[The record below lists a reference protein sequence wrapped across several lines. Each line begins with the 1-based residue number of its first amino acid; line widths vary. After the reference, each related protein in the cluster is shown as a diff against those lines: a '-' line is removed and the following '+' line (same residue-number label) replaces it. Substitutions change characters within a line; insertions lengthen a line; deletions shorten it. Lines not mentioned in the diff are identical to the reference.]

1 MGPFR
6 GRGRGRHAGG
16 RDERDAGSGA
26 PPPRRHQKRWWLV
39 LRPRRRHRCTSVYC
53 NHHLFPDK
61 NEPQVSSRFTHAR
74 AFGSSVAVRSRAHI
88 RPRGGRGPSSPL
100 YSIFHNCD
108 SATARKLKYQ
118 EVTALQRPPES
129 RCTTI
134 RARPFPETPPPQTA
148 TGCARSCR
156 SMGRVART
164 LHD

>member
-39 LRPRRRHRCTSVYC
+39 LRPRRRHRCRSVYC

-61 NEPQVSSRFTHAR
+61 RASSELTIHTRTRFWELSSSQITHTSDHEAAAARPHPSTVSFTTVTLR
-74 AFGSSVAVRSRAHI
+74 PPGS
-88 RPRGGRGPSSPL
+88 
-100 YSIFHNCD
+100 
-108 SATARKLKYQ
+108 YQ